1 MDIKENDFQ
10 FKEPEESKDLIK
22 LNINYEKENYILKI
36 FASKD
41 NLSII
46 FKLEKEKIKTYY
58 YYGKFYLNE
67 LKKMN
72 KKFNSDNNIINAFIR
87 LRLISQN
94 YICSLEKKA
103 LKIKILFTKN
113 NSEPIIIYTLRKK
126 IVDQNRLNFQL
137 TDEIQENNLKIKFL
151 KKQIVKL
158 EKIIKNKN
166 ELIDNI
172 DNNIIKLTN
181 TINNINNNI
190 NNELENNKK
199 NSAIEGD
206 KDKEDKDKI
215 KNTKRFNKKEEKLLK
230 KNLLSKNG
238 LKQNGITKENKRYN
252 INISQKDNKLNQ
264 NQNDNL
270 FDFEN
275 IEVLK
280 NKKIFEALITF
291 NIITV
296 IIIIYLLASISDLKS
311 GMIFRMKDQGLLKK
325 VTILNLLDN
334 YVDEEIG
341 GIRDNIIDFQIKNN
355 NDNENEEVNDIINND
370 ENINN
375 IPRRKIT
382 YIIKR
387 PKKQI
392 SLLYNEREKRFF
404 RKHIKR
410 RARSRVRDIDLE
422 LKYNSMN
429 PDKYSD
435 IYNTNNNNYDIL
447 IIMRVKDGKR
457 YGLFTINNI
466 QPDMDENNIR
476 ADYSGYVFNDGKIIE
491 ISLKEF
497 YINYVGYLQN
507 VYIYLKN
514 KKFDF
519 ENKTNNTSIQML
531 GDVNIFEIYKVKYIK

>member
-1 MDIKENDFQ
+1 
-10 FKEPEESKDLIK
+10 
-22 LNINYEKENYILKI
+22 
-36 FASKD
+36 
-41 NLSII
+41 
-46 FKLEKEKIKTYY
+46 
-58 YYGKFYLNE
+58 
-67 LKKMN
+67 
-72 KKFNSDNNIINAFIR
+72 
-87 LRLISQN
+87 
-94 YICSLEKKA
+94 
-103 LKIKILFTKN
+103 
-113 NSEPIIIYTLRKK
+113 
-126 IVDQNRLNFQL
+126 
-137 TDEIQENNLKIKFL
+137 
-151 KKQIVKL
+151 
-158 EKIIKNKN
+158 
-166 ELIDNI
+166 
-172 DNNIIKLTN
+172 
-181 TINNINNNI
+181 
-190 NNELENNKK
+190 
-199 NSAIEGD
+199 
-206 KDKEDKDKI
+206 
-215 KNTKRFNKKEEKLLK
+215 
-230 KNLLSKNG
+230 
-238 LKQNGITKENKRYN
+238 
-252 INISQKDNKLNQ
+252 
-264 NQNDNL
+264 
-270 FDFEN
+270 
-275 IEVLK
+275 
-280 NKKIFEALITF
+280 
-291 NIITV
+291 
-296 IIIIYLLASISDLKS
+296 
-311 GMIFRMKDQGLLKK
+311 MKDQGLLKK